1 MKSLFPYFKGYT
13 RDCLL
18 APLFKLL
25 EALMDLVVPLVIA
38 AMIDRGLSQADNP
51 FLMECFGVLLVLM
64 VLGMGFSFTAQY
76 FAARGSVGFT
86 TKLRQALFDHIQGLS
101 YKELDTLGTDTLITR
116 MTSDVNQV
124 QTGLNMGLRLLL
136 RSPFIVFGSMLLAFT
151 IDVPSALVF
160 VVAIPL
166 LLVVVIG
173 IMVHSV
179 PMFTRVQAALDK
191 LLQTTRENLTGVRVI
206 RAFCKEKDEVA
217 EFDDRN
223 AAVTRKNIQVGR
235 WSALM
240 TPGTYLLVNL
250 ATVVLIRQGALRV
263 QLGYLAQGDV
273 VALYNYMGQMII
285 ELVKLGSLVITMNK
299 SVACAKRIE
308 NVLEVRSSMTC
319 PRADG
324 SLPPVGA
331 APAVEF
337 HDVTFQYN
345 AGAPALEHISFA
357 ASRGATVGI
366 IGGTGSGKSTL
377 VSLIPRF
384 YDVTRGRVEVL
395 GRDVRSY
402 PAGQLLRHIAV
413 VPQKA
418 QLFEGTIRDNL
429 RWGNPEATDEALW
442 KALETAQAK
451 DVVLGKDGQL
461 DAPIEQNGRNLS
473 GGQKQRLTIARALVK
488 QPDILILDDSASALD
503 FATDLHLRQAI
514 KALEGELTVFIVS
527 QRTSSVRYADTILVL
542 DDGKLVGQGT
552 HDELLENCP
561 VYQEIFDSQY
571 PGEREKVRKAGK
583 EADCHGKQQ

>member
-1 MKSLFPYFKGYT
+1 MKSFLPYFKGYT
-13 RDCLL
+13 WDCLL
-18 APLFKLL
+18 APAFKLL
-25 EALMDLVVPLVIA
+25 EALMDLAVPLVIA
-38 AMIDRGLSQADNP
+38 AMIDRGLGSADNT
-51 FLMECFGVLLVLM
+51 FLQECFGALLALM

-86 TKLRQALFDHIQGLS
+86 TKLRQALFDHVQGLS

-116 MTSDVNQV
+116 LTSDINQV

-166 LLVVVIG
+166 LLVVVLG
-173 IMVHSV
+173 IMARSV
-179 PMFTRVQAALDK
+179 PLFTRVQGALDS

-206 RAFCKEKDEVA
+206 RAFCREADEVK
-217 EFDDRN
+217 EFDERN
-223 AAVTRKNIQVGR
+223 GTVTRKNLQVGR

-273 VALYNYMGQMII
+273 VALYNYMAQMII
-285 ELVKLGSLVITMNK
+285 ELVKLGSLVVTLNK
-299 SVACAKRIE
+299 SVACANRIQDI
-308 NVLEVRSSMTC
+308 LDVRSTMTY
-319 PRADG
+319 PRPDDT
-324 SLPPVGA
+324 LQPVGA
-331 APAVEF
+331 EAPAVAF
-337 HDVTFQYN
+337 RNVTFYYN
-345 AGAPALEHISFA
+345 NGAPALDHIDFTA
-357 ASRGATVGI
+357 RRGSTVGI

-377 VSLIPRF
+377 VNLIPRF
-384 YDVTRGRVEVL
+384 YDVTQGRVEVF
-395 GRDVRSY
+395 GRDVREY
-402 PAGQLLRHIAV
+402 LEGKLLDHIAL

-418 QLFEGTIRDNL
+418 LLFEGTIRDNL
-429 RWGNPEATDEALW
+429 CWGNEKATDEDLW
-442 KALETAQAK
+442 KALEVAQAK
-451 DVVLGKDGQL
+451 DVVLGKEGRL
-461 DAPIEQNGRNLS
+461 DAVVEQNGRNLS

-503 FATDLHLRQAI
+503 FATDLYLRQAI
-514 KALEGELTVFIVS
+514 KAMEGERTVFIVS

-542 DDGKLVGQGT
+542 DDGRLVGQGT
-552 HDELLENCP
+552 HDQLLQSCP

-571 PGEREKVRKAGK
+571 PGERLKANNSGK
-583 EADCHGKQQ
+583 EVG

>member
-1 MKSLFPYFKGYT
+1 MKSFYPYFKGYT

-18 APLFKLL
+18 APVFKLL
-25 EALMDLVVPLVIA
+25 EALMDLAVPLVIA
-38 AMIDRGLSQADNP
+38 AMIDRGLGNADES
-51 FLMECFGVLLVLM
+51 FLFQCFLGLLALM

-86 TKLRQALFDHIQGLS
+86 TQLRQALFDHVQGLS

-116 MTSDVNQV
+116 LTSDINQV

-136 RSPFIVFGSMLLAFT
+136 RSPFIVLGSMVLAFT
-151 IDVPSALVF
+151 IDVPSALIF
-160 VVAIPL
+160 AVAIPL
-166 LLVVVIG
+166 LLVVVMG
-173 IMVHSV
+173 IMIRSV
-179 PMFTRVQAALDK
+179 PLFTRVQGALDK

-206 RAFCKEKDEVA
+206 RAFCREQDEVQ

-223 AAVTRKNIQVGR
+223 DAVTRKNIQVGR
-235 WSALM
+235 WSAVM
-240 TPGTYLLVNL
+240 TPATYLLVNL

-273 VALYNYMGQMII
+273 VALYNYMAQMII

-299 SVACAKRIE
+299 SVACARRIQDI
-308 NVLEVRSSMTC
+308 LGVRSTMAYCS
-319 PRADG
+319 DG

-331 APAVEF
+331 APAVAF
-337 HDVTFQYN
+337 CNVTFQYN
-345 AGAPALEHISFA
+345 EGAPALEQIDFTA
-357 ASRGATVGI
+357 PRGSTVGI

-377 VSLIPRF
+377 VNLIPRF
-384 YDVTRGRVEVL
+384 YDVTKGRVEVF
-395 GRDVRSY
+395 GRDVREY
-402 PAGQLLRHIAV
+402 PEGSLLQHIAL

-429 RWGNPEATDEALW
+429 RWGKEDATDEELW
-442 KALETAQAK
+442 KALDVAQAR
-451 DVVLGKDGQL
+451 DVVLGKEGQL
-461 DAPIEQNGRNLS
+461 DAVIEQNGRNLS

-488 QPDILILDDSASALD
+488 RPDILILDDSASALD

-552 HDELLENCP
+552 HDQLLAGCP

-571 PGEREKVRKAGK
+571 PGERLKQEQNGK
-583 EADCHGKQQ
+583 EVG

>member
-1 MKSLFPYFKGYT
+1 MKSFLPYFKGYT

-18 APLFKLL
+18 APAFKLL
-25 EALMDLVVPLVIA
+25 EALMDLAVPLVIA
-38 AMIDRGLSQADNP
+38 AMIDRGLGEADEP
-51 FLMECFGVLLVLM
+51 FLLQCFLGLLALM

-86 TKLRQALFDHIQGLS
+86 TRLRQALFDHVQALS

-116 MTSDVNQV
+116 LTSDINQV

-136 RSPFIVFGSMLLAFT
+136 RSPFIVFGAMALAFT
-151 IDVPSALVF
+151 IDVPSAMVF

-166 LLVVVIG
+166 LLIVVIG
-173 IMVHSV
+173 IMVRSV
-179 PMFTRVQAALDK
+179 PLFTRVQGALDK

-206 RAFCKEKDEVA
+206 RAFCREQDEVR

-223 AAVTRKNIQVGR
+223 ETVTRKNVQVGR
-235 WSALM
+235 WSAVM
-240 TPGTYLLVNL
+240 TPATYLLVNL

-273 VALYNYMGQMII
+273 VALYNYMAQMII

-299 SVACAKRIE
+299 SVACARRIQDI
-308 NVLEVRSSMTC
+308 LGVRSTMAY
-319 PRADG
+319 PRSDG
-324 SLPPVGA
+324 TLQPVGA
-331 APAVEF
+331 APAVAF
-337 HDVTFQYN
+337 RNVTFQYN
-345 AGAPALEHISFA
+345 NDGAPALEHIDFTA
-357 ASRGATVGI
+357 PRGSTVGI

-377 VSLIPRF
+377 VNLIPRF
-384 YDVTRGRVEVL
+384 YDVTQGRVEVF
-395 GRDVRSY
+395 GRDVRDY
-402 PAGQLLRHIAV
+402 PQGNLLEHIAL

-429 RWGNPEATDEALW
+429 CWGKEDPTDEELW
-442 KALETAQAK
+442 KALEVAQAK
-451 DVVLGKDGQL
+451 DVVLGKEGQL
-461 DAPIEQNGRNLS
+461 DAVIEQNGRNLS
-473 GGQKQRLTIARALVK
+473 GDQKQRLTIARALVK
-488 QPDILILDDSASALD
+488 KPDILILDDSASALD

-514 KALEGELTVFIVS
+514 KALEGERTVFIVS

-552 HDELLENCP
+552 HAELLESCP

-571 PGEREKVRKAGK
+571 PGERLKQAQSGK
-583 EADCHGKQQ
+583 EVG